1 MNMNFQHVQNI
12 SNGIATVLIY
22 DEIGESFD
30 PHSGTYSGIS
40 GKKMANEIQMLN
52 EFPEIK
58 QINVRINSSG
68 GSVLDGYSIFSALKN
83 SQKPVHTF
91 IDGLGASIAGII
103 FQAGQKRHIVDF
115 GRLMIHD
122 PSIANG
128 SMYLNEKQKRML
140 DSFRNSLMTILK
152 NNSKM
157 DSESLDQIMAN
168 ETWLDPNESIKN
180 GFADEIIETG
190 RVYDSIME
198 PDQIMA
204 ISNKYKFYKQNQTQM
219 ENLKNH
225 LGIDLDSNET
235 QIIDVVKS
243 IQNDLDSAKTEIE
256 TKSSEIE
263 TLNENVS
270 TLTTANDTL
279 KTENEKHVET
289 IANMIVDNAI
299 SKGLFDETQKSDLI
313 NQCKNDIDGFKSII
327 KALKPVPA
335 KITNVINNDSKND
348 VPSLRELEKTNPG
361 EVQRLINDEPETYK
375 MMYVKQYGVEP
386 KM

>member
-1 MNMNFQHVQNI
+1 MDFQHVQNI
-12 SNGIATVLIY
+12 ADGVATVLIY

-30 PHSGTYSGIS
+30 PASGKYSGIS

-68 GSVLDGYSIFSALKN
+68 GSVLDGYSIFSALRN
-83 SQKPVHTF
+83 SKKPVHTY

-140 DSFRNSLMTILK
+140 DSFRQSLMTILK

-168 ETWLDPNESIKN
+168 ETWLEPGEAMKN
-180 GFADEIIETG
+180 GFADEIVDTG

-204 ISNKYKFYKQNQTQM
+204 ICNKYNFYKQNQTQM
-219 ENLKNH
+219 ETLKNH

-263 TLNENVS
+263 TLNESVS
-270 TLTTANDTL
+270 TLTSENETL
-279 KTENEKHVET
+279 TSENEKHVET
-289 IANMIVDNAI
+289 IATMVVENAI
-299 SKGLFDETQKSDLI
+299 KNGLFDESQKSEMVDK
-313 NQCKNDIDGFKSII
+313 CKNDIDGFKSIV
-327 KALKPVPA
+327 KALKPTPA
-335 KITNVINNDSKND
+335 KVINTIEPKND
-348 VPSLRELEKTNPG
+348 VPSLRELEKTNPS
-361 EVQRLINDEPETYK
+361 EVQRLIDQEPETYK
-375 MMYVKQYGVEP
+375 MMYAKQYGVEP
-386 KM
+386 KL